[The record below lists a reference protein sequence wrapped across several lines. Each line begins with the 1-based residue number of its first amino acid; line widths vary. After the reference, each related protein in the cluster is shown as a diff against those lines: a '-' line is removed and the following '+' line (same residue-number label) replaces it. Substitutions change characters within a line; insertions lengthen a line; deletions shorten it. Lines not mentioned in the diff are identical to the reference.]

1 MDFKLS
7 DEQQQLRDTLV
18 RFVQKDYSFEKR
30 KAILKSPDGFSREAW
45 KQLADMGLTALGLPE
60 EHGGLPGTAV
70 DTMVVMEVFGRGL
83 VVEPY
88 LATVVLGAGLVAKA
102 GSDAQQA
109 AILPKVAAGEL
120 LLALAHDET
129 GARYEVEHVATTAKT
144 PDRSTRGQ
152 AQGDA
157 YVLNGAKT
165 VVLHGAQADRLIVSA
180 RTSGTV
186 RDEKGV
192 SLFLADRKA
201 PGVAVRDN
209 PTHDGQRAA
218 EITLKNVRGELLG
231 KEGQGVTLLEHAQAR
246 AVAALCAEAVGN
258 MAALVEITL
267 SYIKTRKQF
276 GVPIGSFQVLQHR
289 MADMLMSVEQAR
301 SMMYLAA
308 TKADATDVAD
318 RQRSISAAKALIGQA
333 ARFVGQQAVQLHGGI
348 GVTDEVNVSHYF
360 KRLTLINATFGDAD
374 HHLGRFSD
382 SLLAPHEIPSRKT
395 AAA

>member
-7 DEQQQLRDTLV
+7 DEQTQLRDTLV

-30 KAILKSPDGFSREAW
+30 KAILKSKDGFSREAW
-45 KQLADMGLTALGLPE
+45 KQLADMGLISLGLPE
-60 EHGGLPGTAV
+60 AHGGLGGNAV

-88 LATVVLGAGLVAKA
+88 LATAVLGAGLVAEA

-109 AILPKVAAGEL
+109 AILPKVAAGET
-120 LLALAHDET
+120 LLAFAHDEPGT
-129 GARYEVEHVATTAKT
+129 RYELNHVATTAKK
-144 PDRSTRGQ
+144 
-152 AQGDA
+152 QGDA

-165 VVLHGAQADRLIVSA
+165 VVLHGAQADTLIVSA
-180 RTSGTV
+180 RTAGGE
-186 RDEKGV
+186 RDDHGI
-192 SLFLADRKA
+192 SLFLVDRKA
-201 PGVAVRDN
+201 SGVTARDY

-218 EITLKNVRGELLG
+218 DITLKNARGELLG
-231 KEGQGVTLLEHAQAR
+231 KEGQATGPIEHARAR
-246 AVAALCAEAVGN
+246 AIAALCAEAVGN

-267 SYIKTRKQF
+267 TYIKTRKQF

-289 MADMLMSVEQAR
+289 MADMLMYVEQAR

-308 TKADATDVAD
+308 NRADSTDVAE
-318 RQRSISAAKALIGQA
+318 RRRAIAAAKTLIGQA
-333 ARFVGQQAVQLHGGI
+333 GRFVGQQAVQLHGGI
-348 GVTDEVNVSHYF
+348 GVTDEVNVSHYL

-374 HHLGRFSD
+374 HHLGLFSD
-382 SLLAPHEIPSRKT
+382 MLVAPAEMPARKS

>member
-1 MDFKLS
+1 MDFRLT

-30 KAILKSPDGFSREAW
+30 KAILKSKEGISRDAW
-45 KQLADMGLTALGLPE
+45 KQLAEMGLTALGLPE
-60 EHGGLPGTAV
+60 EHGGLGGNAV

-88 LATVVLGAGLVAKA
+88 LATIVLGAGLVNEL
-102 GSDAQQA
+102 GSESQKA
-109 AILPKVAAGEL
+109 AILPKVAGGEA
-120 LLALAHDET
+120 LLALAHDEPDT
-129 GARYEVEHVATTAKT
+129 RYELNHVATSAK
-144 PDRSTRGQ
+144 RQ
-152 AQGDA
+152 ADH
-157 YVLNGAKT
+157 YLLSGAKT
-165 VVLHGAQADRLIVSA
+165 VVLHGAQADTLIVSA
-180 RTSGTV
+180 RTAGGA
-186 RDEKGV
+186 RDEKGI
-192 SLFLADRKA
+192 SLFLVDRAA
-201 PGVAVRDN
+201 PGVSVRDY

-218 EITLKNVRGELLG
+218 DVTLKGARGELLG
-231 KEGQGVTLLEHAQAR
+231 KEGQAAGALEHARAR
-246 AVAALCAEAVGN
+246 GIAALCAEAVGS

-308 TKADATDVAD
+308 SRADSTDVAE
-318 RQRSISAAKALIGQA
+318 RRRAIAAAKTLVGQA
-333 ARFVGQQAVQLHGGI
+333 GRFVGQQAVQLHGGI
-348 GVTDEVNVSHYF
+348 GVTDEANVSHYF

-374 HHLGRFSD
+374 HHLGQFSD
-382 SLLAPHEIPSRKT
+382 MLVTPAAEPARTS

>member
-1 MDFKLS
+1 MDFTLS

-18 RFVQKDYSFEKR
+18 RFVQKDYTFDKR
-30 KAILKSPDGFSREAW
+30 KAILKSPDGYSRAAW

-60 EHGGLPGTAV
+60 EHGGLPGNAV

-88 LATVVLGAGLVAKA
+88 LATVVLGAGLVAEL
-102 GSDAQQA
+102 GSAAQQA
-109 AILPKVAAGEL
+109 AHLPQVAAGEL
-120 LLALAHDET
+120 LLALAHDEPGT
-129 GARYEVEHVATTAKT
+129 RYELNHVAATAKT

-152 AQGDA
+152 AQGDGYA
-157 YVLNGAKT
+157 LNGTKT
-165 VVLHGAQADRLIVSA
+165 VVLHGAQAGKLLVSA
-180 RTSGTV
+180 RTSGGERDDKGISLFLVDRNAPGVTV
-186 RDEKGV
+186 RDY
-192 SLFLADRKA
+192 
-201 PGVAVRDN
+201 

-218 EITLKNVRGELLG
+218 DITLKNARGELLG
-231 KEGQGVTLLEHAQAR
+231 KEGQALPAIEHARAR
-246 AVAALCAEAVGN
+246 AIAALCAEAVGC

-308 TKADATDVAD
+308 NRADSKDVAD
-318 RQRSISAAKALIGQA
+318 RRRAIAAAKALVGQA
-333 ARFVGQQAVQLHGGI
+333 GRFVGQQAVQLHGGI

-374 HHLGRFSD
+374 HHLGQFSD
-382 SLLAPHEIPSRKT
+382 LLVTPAEVPARKS

>member
-7 DEQQQLRDTLV
+7 DEQQQLRDTLA
-18 RFVQKDYSFEKR
+18 RFVQKDYSFDER
-30 KAILKSPDGFSREAW
+30 KTILKSKEGYSPAAW
-45 KQLADMGLTALGLPE
+45 KQLAEMGLTALGLPE
-60 EHGGLPGTAV
+60 EHGGLPGNAV

-88 LATVVLGAGLVAKA
+88 LATVVLGAGLVAAA
-102 GSDAQQA
+102 GSAKQQA
-109 AILPKVAAGEL
+109 GILPKVAAGGL
-120 LLALAHDET
+120 LLALAHFEPDS
-129 GARYEVEHVATTAKT
+129 RYELERVATTAKK
-144 PDRSTRGQ
+144 
-152 AQGDA
+152 QGDA

-165 VVLHGAQADRLIVSA
+165 VVLHGAQAGRLIVSA
-180 RTSGTV
+180 RTAGGDS
-186 RDEKGV
+186 DAKGI
-192 SLFLADRKA
+192 SLFLVDRN
-201 PGVAVRDN
+201 GSGITVRDN

-218 EITLKNVRGELLG
+218 ELTFKNARGELLG
-231 KEGQGVTLLEHAQAR
+231 KDGQGFAPLEQALHR
-246 AVAALCAEAVGN
+246 GIAALCAEAVGN

-289 MADMLMSVEQAR
+289 MADMLMYVEQAR

-308 TKADATDVAD
+308 AKADSSDAAE
-318 RQRSISAAKALIGQA
+318 RRRSLSAAKALIGQA
-333 ARFVGQQAVQLHGGI
+333 GRFVGQQAVQLHGGI

-382 SLLAPHEIPSRKT
+382 SLLPPVAVATRKS